1 MATTGTLA
9 SKSLRGKA
17 APGAASAD
25 RAAAGEPLSE
35 PQEGKVLF
43 FLLLVFTLILLAR
56 PQDFIWQLQ
65 FVPIAMI
72 VGVSAIALFGISV
85 IKGDLRLR
93 MPTEL
98 KLMFALT
105 IWLALGIPF
114 SYWRTGSIQL
124 FSDAWLKALI
134 IFFMLCQTILSLRR
148 VRHLLW
154 VIFLSGFIAT
164 GLSLVLGGAGLDSA
178 MEEDTRFLGL
188 TKGFF
193 SGNYLGIA
201 VAVLLPYMAAMMV
214 HTRSF
219 FKGLLLVTSF
229 GAMIYLVVF
238 TASRGNMI
246 SVVVSLI
253 LVWSLILRRSL
264 KSHFI
269 GAVFVLGLVA
279 AVALA
284 PSAFWERVGSMW
296 DPNSYAASAVTE
308 SASQSEYQRKEL
320 LQDSISYSL
329 RYPVFGLGMGNFA
342 IAHGTDTQNAQEWK
356 GTHNTFTQFSSEG
369 GIPALVLYLCLL
381 WAVVSHM
388 RQVTRTTGGGPE
400 MDQLRSLALATI
412 VSVISF
418 ALGGFFAHLAYDY
431 YVYYL
436 AAIGVGIQNS
446 MAGLAAAP
454 PSKEKRARNGFR
466 AHLNREAKEA
476 RP

>member
-9 SKSLRGKA
+9 SKSSRGKA

-35 PQEGKVLF
+35 PQEGKIVF
-43 FLLLVFTLILLAR
+43 FLLLVFTVILLAR
-56 PQDFIWQLQ
+56 PQDFIWQMWQ
-65 FVPIAMI
+65 VPIAMI
-72 VGVSAIALFGISV
+72 VGVPAIALFGISL
-85 IKGDLRLR
+85 IKGDLRLL

-124 FSDAWLKALI
+124 LSDAWLKALI

-148 VRHLLW
+148 VRQLLW
-154 VIFLSGFIAT
+154 VMFLSGFIAT
-164 GLSLVLGGAGLDSA
+164 GLSLALGGAQLSNA
-178 MEEDTRFLGL
+178 MEEDARFLGL

-201 VAVLLPYMAAMMV
+201 VSVILPYMAAMMM

-219 FKGLLLVTSF
+219 FKQLLLITSF
-229 GAMIYLVVF
+229 GAMIYLIVF

-246 SVVVSLI
+246 SIVICLI
-253 LVWSLILRRSL
+253 LVWSLILRRSI
-264 KSHFI
+264 KAHFI
-269 GAVFVLGLVA
+269 GAVFVLGLIG

-296 DPNSYAASAVTE
+296 DPDSYAASGVTE
-308 SASQSEYQRKEL
+308 SARQSQFQRKEL
-320 LQDSISYSL
+320 LLDSISYTVHH
-329 RYPVFGLGMGNFA
+329 PVFGLGMGNFA
-342 IAHGTDTQNAQEWK
+342 IAHGTDTQNAQSWL

-369 GIPALVLYLCLL
+369 GIPALVLFLCLL

-388 RQVTRTTGGGPE
+388 RQVIRTTGGGPE

-412 VSVISF
+412 VSLVSF
-418 ALGGFFAHLAYDY
+418 VVGGLFAHLAYDY

-446 MAGLAAAP
+446 MAGLAAALP
-454 PSKEKRARNGFR
+454 TKDKRARNGFR
-466 AHLNREAKEA
+466 AHLNRDGKEA
-476 RP
+476 LP